1 MATIAVYLERS
12 TLKETLHKISD
23 LESSVKDMTK
33 MRERDPDFFRI
44 KYADLKFRFSLQQD
58 KTQYSVQVQ
67 ISVESYLLLMDL
79 KG

>member
-1 MATIAVYLERS
+1 MATIALYLERP
-12 TLKETLHKISD
+12 TLKETLYKILD
-23 LESSVKDMTK
+23 LESSVRDMTE
-33 MRERDPDFFRI
+33 MSERHPDFFRI

-67 ISVESYLLLMDL
+67 ISVEAYLLLMDL